1 MLREDGMEYLMI
13 LRNTLHNCSIV
24 WRKSQ
29 QFRILLLCLLLKYKK
44 EKRKYVERSISVTL
58 ILLLNTISLICILR
72 MVFRPSLFYKKDFSV
87 LFVILKI
94 KNLLLLKNLMITKLM
109 LLVIISVN
117 HWYFSSENIYYIKH
131 YI

>member
-24 WRKSQ
+24 WRKSL

-72 MVFRPSLFYKKDFSV
+72 MVFRPLLSYKKDFSV